1 MHDRGGRK
9 GGAWHQGN
17 GYLSPTRLRALRF
30 PGSRRIVCV
39 YSGVKER
46 KVPRSGGALLGVSRL
61 QGYKTWSNSRLLT
74 RLDLMFTDMGIEKDI
89 YLGE

>member
-46 KVPRSGGALLGVSRL
+46 KVPRSGGALLGVSHGLR
-61 QGYKTWSNSRLLT
+61 GYENMVRQPAVNTSRSYVYGYG
-74 RLDLMFTDMGIEKDI
+74 D
-89 YLGE
+89 